1 MKSKCISVVVDG
13 VVLRVDRLLQ
23 EKYMPN
29 MIIVCRDASH
39 AIRIACKEPLV
50 RTGGFKKQHEELFK
64 KKGALLKSIDFSNK
78 QKSLLEACQKYVVHT
93 EGHQGGG
100 LETIM
105 KNLSHAQQR
114 WESMSA
120 PYRIYCCIL
129 KAIGMMLGAIHVIE
143 KD

>member
-1 MKSKCISVVVDG
+1 M
-13 VVLRVDRLLQ
+13 
-23 EKYMPN
+23 
-29 MIIVCRDASH
+29 
-39 AIRIACKEPLV
+39 
-50 RTGGFKKQHEELFK
+50 RTGGFKTQHEELFK

-120 PYRIYCCIL
+120 PYRTYCCIV
-129 KAIGMMLGAIHVIE
+129 KAIGMLLGAMYDFGRRTKTFICYMSMILPCIR
-143 KD
+143 DMS

>member
-1 MKSKCISVVVDG
+1 MKTKCISVVVDG
-13 VVLRVDRLLQ
+13 VVLKVDRLLQ

-29 MIIVCRDASH
+29 MMIVCRDASY

-50 RTGGFKKQHEELFK
+50 RIGGFKKQHEELFTN
-64 KKGALLKSIDFSNK
+64 KGALLTSIDYSNLK
-78 QKSLLEACQKYVVHT
+78 KRACSRLVLDT
-93 EGHQGGG
+93 ERGG
-100 LETIM
+100 LTNIM
-105 KNLSHAQQR
+105 ADLSSAQQR

-129 KAIGMMLGAIHVIE
+129 KASGMLLGAMHDWE